1 MNIPIFSN
9 HWGIITKYQLKILKC
24 CYKNQHIEN
33 LNKKKIISEKVKLV
47 FSYPEFETQLSRQE
61 VSSAL

>member
-9 HWGIITKYQLKILKC
+9 HWGIITKYKLKILKC

-33 LNKKKIISEKVKLV
+33 LNKKKKNQWKSKISI
-47 FSYPEFETQLSRQE
+47 
-61 VSSAL
+61 

>member
-9 HWGIITKYQLKILKC
+9 HWGIITKYKLKILKC
-24 CYKNQHIEN
+24 CYKNQHTEN

-61 VSSAL
+61 VSPAL